1 MDKTLYR
8 QATASKQL
16 DIFYKENDFLILA
29 DISLFLRLF
38 LTTVNNLWLINNMG
52 KMKAILNI
60 RRPTSLEMANLF
72 IDIAATLITI
82 ITAKVK
88 RVKSFPLVR
97 DVR

>member
-1 MDKTLYR
+1 MDKTLR

-38 LTTVNNLWLINNMG
+38 LTTVNNLWLGKMR

-60 RRPTSLEMANLF
+60 RRPTSLEMAKLF